1 MASYKYI
8 TDVEAK
14 LPNGEF
20 VRGPITTGD
29 DKTYLFVNKF
39 GSLDFYLEMK
49 KGENGWYQSGGPE
62 IQHPQSMVD
71 ELGYHIDKFLI
82 ENPKLNKTDLS

>member
-1 MASYKYI
+1 MATYKYI
-8 TDVEAK
+8 IDVEAK

-20 VRGPITTGD
+20 VRGPITTCD
-29 DKTYLFVNKF
+29 DKSYFFVNKF
-39 GSLDFYLEMK
+39 SSLDFYLEMK
-49 KGENGWYQSGGPE
+49 KGENGWYQSCGPE

-71 ELGYHIDKFLI
+71 ELGLNIDKFLI